1 MAANKVVVDKDLLG
15 WADENTEELS
25 KRWSEVQK
33 VGIDADLPQRSSDMS
48 IAAYCKDNDCDFL
61 TADKNAYTYYFEAK
75 IKTVQI
81 TKYDWYKKG
90 DKPVYLIEI
99 IQTSK

>member
-1 MAANKVVVDKDLLG
+1 LAASRVVVDKDLLG
-15 WADENTEELS
+15 WADENAEELS
-25 KRWSEVQK
+25 KQWSEIRK
-33 VGIDADLPQRSSDMS
+33 VGLHPDLPQRTQDAT
-48 IAAYCKDNDCDFL
+48 IATYCKDNDCDFL

-81 TKYDWYKKG
+81 TRYDWYKTG

-99 IQTSK
+99 IS